1 MSLLL
6 ALPKGRLLNEVKVLL
21 EKVGIEFDDKSRKLI
36 INTSKDFIKVAIL
49 RTWDIPKF
57 VNYGAADIGVVG
69 KDILFESNL
78 ENNYYELEDLGIG
91 QCRMSLASLEN
102 KIPRQKKKIRVASK
116 YPEYTKKYF
125 LENSK
130 DIEILILKG
139 AIEIAPVLGLADCI
153 VDLVQTG
160 QTLKENGLKELEKI
174 SDITSRL
181 IVNKSSFKSKHKE
194 INEILRELKKHV

>member
-6 ALPKGRLLNEVKVLL
+6 ALPKGRLLSEVKGLL

-102 KIPRQKKKIRVASK
+102 KIPSQKKIRVASK

-181 IVNKSSFKSKHKE
+181 IVNKSSFKSKYKE

>member
-78 ENNYYELEDLGIG
+78 EDNYYELEDLGIG

-102 KIPRQKKKIRVASK
+102 KIPNQKKIRVASK

>member
-102 KIPRQKKKIRVASK
+102 KIPRQKKIRVASK

-181 IVNKSSFKSKHKE
+181 IVNKSSFKSKYKE
-194 INEILRELKKHV
+194 LNEISRELKMHI

>member
-6 ALPKGRLLNEVKVLL
+6 ALPKGRLLNEVKGLL
-21 EKVGIEFDDKSRKLI
+21 ERVEIEFDDKSRKLI

-78 ENNYYELEDLGIG
+78 ENNYYELEDLRIG

-102 KIPRQKKKIRVASK
+102 KIPSQKKIRVASK

-174 SDITSRL
+174 SNITSRL
-181 IVNKSSFKSKHKE
+181 IVNKSSFKSKYKE
-194 INEILRELKKHV
+194 INEILRELKKHI

>member
-102 KIPRQKKKIRVASK
+102 KIPNQKKIRVASK

-181 IVNKSSFKSKHKE
+181 IVNKSSFKSKFKE
-194 INEILRELKKHV
+194 INEISRELKKHI

>member
-6 ALPKGRLLNEVKVLL
+6 ALPKGRLLNEVKGLL

-91 QCRMSLASLEN
+91 KCRMSLASLEN
-102 KIPRQKKKIRVASK
+102 KIPSQKKIRVASK

-181 IVNKSSFKSKHKE
+181 IVNKSSFKSKYKE

>member
-69 KDILFESNL
+69 KDILFESKL

-102 KIPRQKKKIRVASK
+102 KIPRQKKIRVASK

-160 QTLKENGLKELEKI
+160 QTLKENGLNELEKI

-181 IVNKSSFKSKHKE
+181 IVNKSSFKSKYKE
-194 INEILRELKKHV
+194 INEISRQLKKHI

>member
-57 VNYGAADIGVVG
+57 VNYGVADIGVVG

-102 KIPRQKKKIRVASK
+102 KIPNQKKIRVASK

>member
-6 ALPKGRLLNEVKVLL
+6 ALPKGRLLNEVKGLL

-57 VNYGAADIGVVG
+57 VNYGAADIGIVG

-102 KIPRQKKKIRVASK
+102 KIPRQKKIRVASK
-116 YPEYTKKYF
+116 YPEFTKKYF

-130 DIEILILKG
+130 DMEILILKG

-181 IVNKSSFKSKHKE
+181 IVNKSSFKSKYKE
-194 INEILRELKKHV
+194 INEISRELKMHI

>member
-6 ALPKGRLLNEVKVLL
+6 DLPKGRLLNEVKKQNK
-21 EKVGIEFDDKSRKLI
+21 KVGIEFDDKSRKLI

-102 KIPRQKKKIRVASK
+102 KIPRQKKIRVASK

-181 IVNKSSFKSKHKE
+181 IVNKSSFKSKYKE
-194 INEILRELKKHV
+194 INEISRELKKHI

>member
-6 ALPKGRLLNEVKVLL
+6 ALPKGRLLNEVKGLL

-69 KDILFESNL
+69 KDILFESKL

-102 KIPRQKKKIRVASK
+102 KIPRQKKIRVASK

-160 QTLKENGLKELEKI
+160 QTLKENGLNELEKI

-181 IVNKSSFKSKHKE
+181 IVNKSSFKSKYKE
-194 INEILRELKKHV
+194 INEISRQLKKHI

>member
-102 KIPRQKKKIRVASK
+102 KIPRQKKIRVASK

-181 IVNKSSFKSKHKE
+181 IVNKSSFKSQYKE
-194 INEILRELKKHV
+194 INEILRE

>member
-57 VNYGAADIGVVG
+57 VNYGAADIGIVG

-102 KIPRQKKKIRVASK
+102 KIPRQKKIRVASK

-181 IVNKSSFKSKHKE
+181 IVNKSSFKSKYKE
-194 INEILRELKKHV
+194 INEISRELKKHI

>member
-6 ALPKGRLLNEVKVLL
+6 ALPKGRLLNEVKGLL

-102 KIPRQKKKIRVASK
+102 KIPSQKKIRVASK

-181 IVNKSSFKSKHKE
+181 IVNKSSFKSKYKE
-194 INEILRELKKHV
+194 INEILRELKKHA

>member
-102 KIPRQKKKIRVASK
+102 KIPNQKKIRVASK

-181 IVNKSSFKSKHKE
+181 IVNKSSFKSKYKE
-194 INEILRELKKHV
+194 INEISRELKKHI

>member
-102 KIPRQKKKIRVASK
+102 KIPRQKKIRVASK

-160 QTLKENGLKELEKI
+160 QTLKENGLNELEKI

-181 IVNKSSFKSKHKE
+181 IVNKSSFKSKYKE
-194 INEILRELKKHV
+194 INEISRELKKHI

>member
-57 VNYGAADIGVVG
+57 VNYGAADIGIVG

-102 KIPRQKKKIRVASK
+102 KIPRQKKIRVASK
-116 YPEYTKKYF
+116 YPEFTKKYF

-181 IVNKSSFKSKHKE
+181 IVNKSSFKSKYKE
-194 INEILRELKKHV
+194 INEISRELKKHI

>member
-57 VNYGAADIGVVG
+57 VNYGTADIGVVG
-69 KDILFESNL
+69 KDILFESKL

-102 KIPRQKKKIRVASK
+102 KIPRQKKIRVASK

-181 IVNKSSFKSKHKE
+181 IVNKSSFKSKYKE
-194 INEILRELKKHV
+194 INEISRELKKHI

>member
-6 ALPKGRLLNEVKVLL
+6 ALPKGRLLNEVKGLL

-102 KIPRQKKKIRVASK
+102 KIPNQKKIRVASK

>member
-102 KIPRQKKKIRVASK
+102 KIPRQKKIRVASK
-116 YPEYTKKYF
+116 YPEFTKKYF

-130 DIEILILKG
+130 DMEILILKG

-181 IVNKSSFKSKHKE
+181 IVNKSSFKSKYKE
-194 INEILRELKKHV
+194 INEISRELKKHI

>member
-6 ALPKGRLLNEVKVLL
+6 ALPKGRLLNEVKGLF

-102 KIPRQKKKIRVASK
+102 KIPNQKKIRVASK

-181 IVNKSSFKSKHKE
+181 IVNKSSFKSKYKE

>member
-6 ALPKGRLLNEVKVLL
+6 ALPKGRLLNGVKGLL

-102 KIPRQKKKIRVASK
+102 KIPSQKKIRVASK

-181 IVNKSSFKSKHKE
+181 IVNKSSFKSKYKE

>member
-102 KIPRQKKKIRVASK
+102 KIPNQKKIRVASK

>member
-6 ALPKGRLLNEVKVLL
+6 ALPKGRLLNEVKGLF

-36 INTSKDFIKVAIL
+36 INTSKDFVKVAIL

-102 KIPRQKKKIRVASK
+102 KIPRQKKIRVASK

-160 QTLKENGLKELEKI
+160 QTLKENGLNELEKI

-181 IVNKSSFKSKHKE
+181 IVNKSSFKSKYKE
-194 INEILRELKKHV
+194 INEISRQLKKHI

>member
-102 KIPRQKKKIRVASK
+102 KIPKQKKIRVASK
-116 YPEYTKKYF
+116 YPEFTKKYF
-125 LENSK
+125 LENSQ

-181 IVNKSSFKSKHKE
+181 IVNKSSFKSKYKE
-194 INEILRELKKHV
+194 INEISRELKMHI

>member
-102 KIPRQKKKIRVASK
+102 KIPRQKKIRVASK

-181 IVNKSSFKSKHKE
+181 IVNKSSFKSKYKE
-194 INEILRELKKHV
+194 ITVNLTIFIKK

>member
-6 ALPKGRLLNEVKVLL
+6 ALPKGRLLNEVKGLL

-78 ENNYYELEDLGIG
+78 ENNHYELEDLGIG

-102 KIPRQKKKIRVASK
+102 KIPSQKKIRVASK

-181 IVNKSSFKSKHKE
+181 IVNKSSFKSKYKE

>member
-6 ALPKGRLLNEVKVLL
+6 ALPKGRLLNEVKGLL

-102 KIPRQKKKIRVASK
+102 KIPSQKKIRVASI

-125 LENSK
+125 LEKSK

-181 IVNKSSFKSKHKE
+181 IVNKSSFKSKYKE

>member
-102 KIPRQKKKIRVASK
+102 KIPRQKKIRVASK
-116 YPEYTKKYF
+116 YPEFTKKYF

-130 DIEILILKG
+130 DMEILILKG

-160 QTLKENGLKELEKI
+160 QTLKENGLNELEKI

-181 IVNKSSFKSKHKE
+181 IVNKSSFKSKYKE
-194 INEILRELKKHV
+194 INEISRQLKKHI

>member
-102 KIPRQKKKIRVASK
+102 KIPRQKKIRVASK

-181 IVNKSSFKSKHKE
+181 IVNKSSFKSNYKE
-194 INEILRELKKHV
+194 INEISRELKKHI

>member
-69 KDILFESNL
+69 KDILFEANL

-102 KIPRQKKKIRVASK
+102 KIPNQKKIRVASK

>member
-102 KIPRQKKKIRVASK
+102 KIPRQKKIRVASK
-116 YPEYTKKYF
+116 YPEFTKKYF

-181 IVNKSSFKSKHKE
+181 IVNKSSFKSKYKE
-194 INEILRELKKHV
+194 INEISRELKKHI

>member
-6 ALPKGRLLNEVKVLL
+6 ALPKGRFLIEVKVLL

-69 KDILFESNL
+69 KDILFESKL

-102 KIPRQKKKIRVASK
+102 KIPRQKKIRVASK
-116 YPEYTKKYF
+116 YPEFTKKYF

-130 DIEILILKG
+130 DMEILILKG

-181 IVNKSSFKSKHKE
+181 IVNKSSFKSKYKE
-194 INEILRELKKHV
+194 INEISRELKKHI

>member
-69 KDILFESNL
+69 KDILFESKL

-91 QCRMSLASLEN
+91 QCRMSLASLEK
-102 KIPRQKKKIRVASK
+102 KIPSQKKIRVASK

-181 IVNKSSFKSKHKE
+181 IVNKSSFKSKYKE
-194 INEILRELKKHV
+194 INEILRELKKYV